1 MQSSLRITS
10 FNFDERYPLVAKA
23 RKESETERDPFVQ
36 SLARGLSILK
46 TFDVD
51 HSQMTLSQIASRT
64 ELSRAATRR
73 FLLTL
78 QHLGYVSVDGR
89 NFQLTAK
96 VLDLGFGYL
105 SSLSLP
111 EIAQPHL
118 ELLASRIHESASASV
133 LDGTDIV
140 YVARVPISRIMSIR
154 INIGTRMPA
163 HATSMGRVLLSGL
176 TSTELANYVSSIE
189 MPRYTPTTIT
199 TKSGLMK
206 EIAKVRSNGYSIVD
220 RELEYGLR
228 SIAVPIL
235 SSSKRI
241 VAAINVATSSQSNT
255 LESMKKN
262 ILVELKD
269 TASKISEDL
278 AAVRQFST
286 DAPVLHKGLA
296 R

>member
-1 MQSSLRITS
+1 MVT
-10 FNFDERYPLVAKA
+10 KA
-23 RKESETERDPFVQ
+23 SKHIETERDPYVQ

-46 TFDVD
+46 AFDAD
-51 HSQMTLSQIASRT
+51 HIQMTLSQIAART
-64 ELSRAATRR
+64 DLSRATARR

-78 QHLGYVSVDGR
+78 HHLGYVSMDGR

-118 ELLASRIHESASASV
+118 ELLAAKIHESASASV

-176 TSTELANYVSSIE
+176 TSTELANYVSAIE

-199 TKSGLMK
+199 TKSALMK
-206 EIAKVRSNGYSIVD
+206 EVAKVRLNGYSIVD

-235 SSSKRI
+235 SGSKKI
-241 VAAINVATSSQSNT
+241 VAAINVATASQSNT
-255 LESMKKN
+255 LESLKKN
-262 ILVELKD
+262 ILVELKA
-269 TASKISEDL
+269 TALKISEDL
-278 AAVRQFST
+278 AAVRQFSK
-286 DAPVLHKGLA
+286 DAPDLHK
-296 R
+296 RVTR

>member
-1 MQSSLRITS
+1 MVT
-10 FNFDERYPLVAKA
+10 KA
-23 RKESETERDPFVQ
+23 SKQIETERDPYVQ

-46 TFDVD
+46 AFDAD
-51 HSQMTLSQIASRT
+51 HIQMTLSQIAART
-64 ELSRAATRR
+64 ELSRATARR

-78 QHLGYVSVDGR
+78 HHLGYVSMDGR

-118 ELLASRIHESASASV
+118 ELLASKVHESASASV

-176 TSTELANYVSSIE
+176 TSTELANYVSAIE

-199 TKSGLMK
+199 TKSALMK
-206 EIAKVRSNGYSIVD
+206 EVAKVKLNGYSIVD

-235 SSSKRI
+235 SSSKKV
-241 VAAINVATSSQSNT
+241 VAAINVATASQSNT
-255 LESMKKN
+255 LESLKKN
-262 ILVELKD
+262 ILVELKA
-269 TASKISEDL
+269 TALKISEDL
-278 AAVRQFST
+278 AAVRQFSK
-286 DAPVLHKGLA
+286 DAPDLHK
-296 R
+296 RVTR

>member
-1 MQSSLRITS
+1 
-10 FNFDERYPLVAKA
+10 
-23 RKESETERDPFVQ
+23 
-36 SLARGLSILK
+36 
-46 TFDVD
+46 
-51 HSQMTLSQIASRT
+51 
-64 ELSRAATRR
+64 
-73 FLLTL
+73 
-78 QHLGYVSVDGR
+78 
-89 NFQLTAK
+89 
-96 VLDLGFGYL
+96 
-105 SSLSLP
+105 
-111 EIAQPHL
+111 
-118 ELLASRIHESASASV
+118 
-133 LDGTDIV
+133 
-140 YVARVPISRIMSIR
+140 
-154 INIGTRMPA
+154 
-163 HATSMGRVLLSGL
+163 
-176 TSTELANYVSSIE
+176 
-189 MPRYTPTTIT
+189 
-199 TKSGLMK
+199 MK

>member
-1 MQSSLRITS
+1 M
-10 FNFDERYPLVAKA
+10 VAKA
-23 RKESETERDPFVQ
+23 RQHGETERDPYVQ
-36 SLARGLSILK
+36 SLARGLSILR
-46 TFDVD
+46 TFDAD
-51 HSQMTLSQIASRT
+51 HSQMTLSQIALRT

-176 TSTELANYVSSIE
+176 TSAELASYVSSIE

-199 TKSGLMK
+199 TKSALVK

-235 SSSKRI
+235 SSSKKI
-241 VAAINVATSSQSNT
+241 VAAINVATASQSNT
-255 LESMKKN
+255 LESLKKN
-262 ILVELKD
+262 ILVELRE
-269 TASKISEDL
+269 TAHKISEDL
-278 AAVRQFST
+278 AAMRQFSK
-286 DAPVLHKGLA
+286 DAPNLHKGLT

>member
-1 MQSSLRITS
+1 MVT
-10 FNFDERYPLVAKA
+10 KA
-23 RKESETERDPFVQ
+23 SKQIETERDPYVQ

-46 TFDVD
+46 AFDAD
-51 HSQMTLSQIASRT
+51 HIQMTLSQIAART
-64 ELSRAATRR
+64 ELSRATARR

-78 QHLGYVSVDGR
+78 HHLGYVSMDGR

-118 ELLASRIHESASASV
+118 ELLASKIHESASASV

-176 TSTELANYVSSIE
+176 TSTELANYVSAIE

-199 TKSGLMK
+199 TKSALMK
-206 EIAKVRSNGYSIVD
+206 EVAKVRLNGYSIVD

-235 SSSKRI
+235 SSSKKI
-241 VAAINVATSSQSNT
+241 VAAINVATASQSNT
-255 LESMKKN
+255 LESLKKN
-262 ILVELKD
+262 ILVELKA
-269 TASKISEDL
+269 TALKISEDL
-278 AAVRQFST
+278 AAVRQFSK
-286 DAPVLHKGLA
+286 DAPDLHK
-296 R
+296 RTTR